1 LAEGAGFLVEMDAD
15 LSHDPAD
22 LPRLIAPA
30 LDGAD
35 LVVAADDG
43 AGTLDRLGRRP
54 GLLVGDLDSVE
65 PPLVTKLEEA
75 GVPIERHPADKDATD
90 TELAL
95 RAGVGLGA
103 TEIVLLG
110 ALGGNRFDHE
120 LANILLLADPEAAR
134 LPVRIVRG
142 PTTARVLRA
151 GLLVLEGR
159 AGSLVS
165 LMPIGADATGVTTAG
180 LRWPLEGATLSVG
193 RSRGISNEVVATPA
207 SVTVRDGTLLVV
219 ETASQGAPSP

>member
-1 LAEGAGFLVEMDAD
+1 MLVAVVA
-15 LSHDPAD
+15 S
-22 LPRLIAPA
+22 
-30 LDGAD
+30 GD
-35 LVVAADDG
+35 LVSDDVRWLDRAELVIAADGG
-43 AGTLDRLGRRP
+43 ATTLDRLGRRP
-54 GLLVGDLDSVE
+54 HRLVGDLDSIE
-65 PPLVTKLEEA
+65 PQLVAKLEEA

-90 TELAL
+90 TELAM
-95 RAGVGLGA
+95 RAGVELGA

-110 ALGGNRFDHE
+110 ALGGDRFDHE

-142 PTTARVLRA
+142 ATTARVLRA
-151 GLLVLEGR
+151 GSLPLEGR
-159 AGSLVS
+159 IGSLVS
-165 LMPIGADATGVTTAG
+165 LLPIGADATGVTTAG

-193 RSRGISNEVVATPA
+193 RSRGISNEVVAAPA